1 MQTELYFYELLYIIP
16 FGTPAD
22 WRCASTG
29 RISSQDKTRQDM
41 PCINVYPTI
50 DSVVYK
56 NGNCKASYAMKKFGI
71 EYQEF
76 LLRFCTHRK

>member
-1 MQTELYFYELLYIIP
+1 MAQKWPVGKQKVKICYYSGNIPSTEMTSNKQAANNAICIS

-41 PCINVYPTI
+41 AARETEL
-50 DSVVYK
+50 
-56 NGNCKASYAMKKFGI
+56 GG
-71 EYQEF
+71 
-76 LLRFCTHRK
+76 